1 MQDIP
6 RKRTVAVYCGSSPGA
21 SPLFGEIASRF
32 GTWLGQNGFNVVYG
46 GSSVGLMGRVSR
58 AALDAG
64 AEVIGVE
71 PQFFIDA
78 GVEQHDLSELRIVRT
93 MSERKAAMI
102 AEAREF
108 VALPGGVG
116 TLEEISEIM
125 ARIHLHLDRENRI
138 DPSYLLHCYLLN
150 LNGFY
155 DGLRELLDTMLD
167 TGFMIPDTYERIHFP
182 NALESLQEQLLQ
194 RAPQ

>member
-1 MQDIP
+1 MQDKS
-6 RKRTVAVYCGSSPGA
+6 RKRTVAVYCGSSPGT
-21 SPLFGEIASRF
+21 SPLFGEVASQF

-46 GSSVGLMGRVSR
+46 GSSVGLMGLVSR

-64 AEVIGVE
+64 AEVLGVE

-102 AEAREF
+102 AEADEF
-108 VALPGGVG
+108 IALPGGVG

-125 ARIHLHLDRENRI
+125 ARIHLYLDRENHI
-138 DPSYLLHCYLLN
+138 NPSYSLHCYLLN
-150 LNGFY
+150 LEGFY
-155 DGLRELLDTMLD
+155 EGLKSLLNTMLD

-182 NALESLQEQLLQ
+182 NSLKSLQKQLLQ
-194 RAPQ
+194 RVSH